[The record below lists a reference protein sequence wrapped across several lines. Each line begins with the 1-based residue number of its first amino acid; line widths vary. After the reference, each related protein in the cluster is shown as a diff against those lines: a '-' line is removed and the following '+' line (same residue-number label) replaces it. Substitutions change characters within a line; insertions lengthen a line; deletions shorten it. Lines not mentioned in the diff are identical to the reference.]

1 MRAIAIFVIAI
12 LGLALVSEAHRHHT
26 YYRHYASAN
35 YFCAREAV
43 REQRHEWRA
52 QMDESRAELREQ
64 KNALREQARAQAAEI
79 KAQVRE
85 SRDDWREQVQEARE
99 RREASRERAHHWES
113 YNGFVPRNPQ

>member
-35 YFCAREAV
+35 YYCARESVRAQRDEWRTQINEAKAEA
-43 REQRHEWRA
+43 REQRNA
-52 QMDESRAELREQ
+52 MRE
-64 KNALREQARAQAAEI
+64 EARVQAAEI

-85 SRDDWREQVQEARE
+85 SRDDWREEVQQARE
-99 RREASRERAHHWES
+99 RRQASRERAQHWES